1 MKKIYVAYFNGDAD
15 LAVIRNI
22 DGIVSLHTQ
31 FEHNWSAAKAVD
43 VIIEQQKKEKPVVKE
58 EKESVKKTLTV
69 KEAVD
74 KIEDIVDGPEMAAFR
89 KKVLTIIDMAGK
101 IDGRKLKDSMSRNI
115 FGSMEKKRQLIG
127 RLVEDGTLA
136 FDGKYW
142 KRR

>member
-31 FEHNWSAAKAVD
+31 YEHNMIAAKSVD
-43 VIIEQQKKEKPVVKE
+43 VIIEQQKKEKPVVK
-58 EKESVKKTLTV
+58 KESAKKMLTV

-74 KIEDIVDGPEMAAFR
+74 KIEDIVDGPEMSAFR
-89 KKVLTIIDMAGK
+89 KKVLIIIDMAGK

-115 FGSMEKKRQLIG
+115 FGSMEKKRELIG

>member
-1 MKKIYVAYFNGDAD
+1 MKKIYVAYFNEDAD
-15 LAVIRNI
+15 LAVVRSMN
-22 DGIVSLHTQ
+22 GLVSLHTQ
-31 FEHNWSAAKAVD
+31 YEHNMSAAKSVD
-43 VIIEQQKKEKPVVKE
+43 VIIEQQKKEKPVVKK
-58 EKESVKKTLTV
+58 EKEPAKKMLTE

-115 FGSMEKKRQLIG
+115 FGSMEKKRELIG
-127 RLVEDGTLA
+127 RLVEDGTLV